1 MKKRHRNTLI
11 KNRVELA
18 KCLHLDEVLQY
29 LVQCGIL
36 TDVTVERITSKPTRF
51 SQNVA
56 FLTCLPTRGPKAYG
70 NFLEGLRISSQEHLV
85 DILEKVEISNA
96 ISTKTIA
103 SATLHATILSN
114 VNENSVCTRNQ
125 PTEIGKCKDKNDT
138 KDGHSRLR
146 VQNSTIAFFNETYNS
161 SYKMTTKPRG
171 YVLIV
176 CISRFNAG
184 VGLPDR
190 QGTDVDKKNLLAI
203 FEQINYKTILV
214 ENCNKSEMERQVKH
228 FAQMEEHRK
237 CDSCAVAILSHGS
250 KTDIYA
256 SDGRR
261 IPMESLIKMF
271 DNVNCPQLQNKPKI
285 FFIQCCRGDNMDQ
298 GIDATDG
305 PPTLNGETSDSC
317 NSTMHSITADVDI
330 ISTASKRLPT
340 SSDMIIG
347 YATLQGN
354 AALRNTRHGSWYIQ
368 VLVKK
373 IAQHAHEMDLL
384 EILTLVNSAI
394 KNKEGHSTGFDS
406 QGSKEMSEF
415 QSTLC
420 KKLFFYPG
428 IVQTEKDQLQYI

>member
-11 KNRVELA
+11 KNRVKLA

-56 FLTCLPTRGPKAYG
+56 FLTCLPTRGPRAYG
-70 NFLEGLRISSQEHLV
+70 TFLEALRISSQEHLV
-85 DILEKVEISNA
+85 DILEKVDISNA
-96 ISTKTIA
+96 IPNNKPITPT
-103 SATLHATILSN
+103 TLHATITSN
-114 VNENSVCTRNQ
+114 VHGEFVCARRQ
-125 PTEIGKCKDKNDT
+125 PMEIGKCEDKNDA
-138 KDGHSRLR
+138 KDGHNRLR
-146 VQNSTIAFFNETYNS
+146 VQNSTVAFFNETYNS
-161 SYKMTTKPRG
+161 GYKMTTKSRG
-171 YVLIV
+171 YALIV
-176 CISRFNAG
+176 CIGRFNAG
-184 VGLPDR
+184 VRLPDR
-190 QGTDVDKKNLLAI
+190 QGTDADKKNLLAI

-214 ENCNKSEMERQVKH
+214 ENCNKFEMERRVKQ

-256 SDGRR
+256 SDGRS
-261 IPMESLIKMF
+261 IPIESLIKMF
-271 DNVNCPQLQNKPKI
+271 DNVNCPPLRNKPKI
-285 FFIQCCRGDNMDQ
+285 FFIQCCRGNNMDQ

-305 PPTLNGETSDSC
+305 PPTLNSETSDSY
-317 NSTMHSITADVDI
+317 NSTTHNITTDVDI

-394 KNKEGHSTGFDS
+394 KSKEGHSTDFDS
-406 QGSKEMSEF
+406 QGVKEMSEF
-415 QSTLC
+415 HSTLC

-428 IVQTEKDQLQYI
+428 IVQTEKE